1 MAAFLHRIGNFDK
14 IKLLLGENHG
24 KRNYQ
29 VMKRVVAPEEIW
41 DKIMHNRQKEVNV
54 GLFTFIFGIMIYF
67 PVITKRLCNPYA
79 V

>member
-1 MAAFLHRIGNFDK
+1 
-14 IKLLLGENHG
+14 
-24 KRNYQ
+24 
-29 VMKRVVAPEEIW
+29 MKRVVAPEEIW